1 MPIAAML
8 IRIICLRFAHG
19 HSALTRIRLTNRI
32 KTWINCIGLG
42 VWISGAAWLLVH
54 YGLNPQD
61 GNVLSVSPAEPWSLK
76 VHGAFAFLAVWSGG
90 LATSAN
96 YFSRQRNS
104 TASVSALVNPRER
117 VPYLGSHS
125 VSVRA
130 AHCIIA
136 DALTKVVLFA
146 PSEIAEAVLASFD
159 AQAYVI

>member
-19 HSALTRIRLTNRI
+19 HSVLTRIRLTNRI

-42 VWISGAAWLLVH
+42 DWISGAAWLLVH

-61 GNVLSVSPAEPWSLK
+61 G
-76 VHGAFAFLAVWSGG
+76 
-90 LATSAN
+90 
-96 YFSRQRNS
+96 
-104 TASVSALVNPRER
+104 
-117 VPYLGSHS
+117 
-125 VSVRA
+125 SVRA